1 MKKILNLIFIIP
13 LTLLLVACKKDNIST
28 KILKNEYNINEQAT
42 IDNINITLKEVY
54 KEQDIIEFI
63 FEIENN
69 RGSTITI
76 DPDNNFKFYDNQL
89 LLNNIY
95 DNNTNIIKK
104 ENKLN
109 YTLQYK
115 IEDKKIYSIYFYSG
129 VVENN
134 IKFTITSSDI
144 K

>member
-13 LTLLLVACKKDNIST
+13 LTLLLVACKKDNISP